1 VQWRVTNTGTNKG
14 PLGLLLNQPLQDL
27 LPALG
32 LFILLPEPLFTKQ
45 VQRSLPHE
53 IFLIDCGTLDV
64 KADGLVHQE
73 VEQFSIPILASLMEH
88 VPHFII
94 G

>member
-1 VQWRVTNTGTNKG
+1 MQWRVTNTGTNKG

-32 LFILLPEPLFTKQ
+32 LIILLPEPLLAQQ
-45 VQRSLPHE
+45 VERSLTHE
-53 IFLIDCGTLDV
+53 ILLIDRGTLDIE
-64 KADGLVHQE
+64 ADGLVHQE
-73 VEQFSIPILASLMEH
+73 VEQFSIPILASLMQH
-88 VPHFII
+88 VPHLII